1 MTTVQ
6 ITGGAVEFTRPS
18 NYSTD
23 KSGAKVTLTF
33 MCAEGTGHEEA
44 VGMLDRVISLAV
56 ERAMGMVG
64 DKATGGAQAGAGK
77 ALIELN
83 EQPKGWSGPT
93 VGQKVGEPAAE
104 RVDTLGGVADIIMG
118 MGNGVAAN
126 PPGAVV
132 ADASTTAA
140 STATIASPSDEVITD
155 QQMVEA
161 ISSKNAH
168 LLNAAEDD
176 LARQQV
182 PVALHALVAGYV
194 PPPAKVQAIP
204 VAKRAAFL
212 AQLAAL

>member
-33 MCAEGTGHEEA
+33 MCAEGTGHGEA
-44 VGMLDRVISLAV
+44 VDMLDRVISLAV
-56 ERAMGMVG
+56 DRAMGMVG
-64 DKATGGAQAGAGK
+64 EKPAMVLSDPVAPTSAVAEAW
-77 ALIELN
+77 A
-83 EQPKGWSGPT
+83 GPT
-93 VGQKVGEPAAE
+93 VGQRVGANPTEE
-104 RVDTLGGVADIIMG
+104 TLIPSKLIGI
-118 MGNGVAAN
+118 MGNGVAIN

-132 ADASTTAA
+132 AGASTMAAPTATAA
-140 STATIASPSDEVITD
+140 SPSEEVITD
-155 QQMVEA
+155 AQMVEA

-182 PVALHALVAGYV
+182 PVALHALVAQYV

-204 VAKRAAFL
+204 AAKRAAFL
-212 AQLAAL
+212 KQLAAL